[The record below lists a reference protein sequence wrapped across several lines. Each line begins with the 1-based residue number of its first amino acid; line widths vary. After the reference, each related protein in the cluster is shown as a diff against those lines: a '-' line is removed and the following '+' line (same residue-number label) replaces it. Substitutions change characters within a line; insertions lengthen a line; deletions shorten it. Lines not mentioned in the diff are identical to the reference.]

1 MKILIWDPQ
10 NYKPMEIGLSF
21 AEGLK
26 KHNIDFEFS
35 ADPHKE
41 NFRNKKVDLLVHWGR
56 TIKRA
61 DEVNLKYKDYL
72 KAERAFFEDRYVWAS
87 YGFNGLNNRA
97 DFCNENMPSDRWEKH
112 FNDGRMKEW
121 NPKGDYILLCE
132 QIRGDSS
139 LIHYDA
145 NYTKIINDIRAHTDL
160 PIHVKK
166 HPRVRPKTEWSY
178 VKKGVKFLD
187 KTVPINEAINKC
199 KVVVSVN
206 SNVGVDATLA
216 GKPTIA
222 LDKGSMV
229 WNLAEKNYDRINDDI
244 PEPTNRMQW
253 AYNMAYTQWL
263 SDEVKNGETWEHLKK
278 YYEKNDISS

>member
-10 NYKPMEIGLSF
+10 NYKPMEAGISF

-35 ADPHKE
+35 ADPNKH
-41 NFRNKKVDLLVHWGR
+41 NFKNKKVDLLVHWGR

-72 KAERAFFEDRYVWAS
+72 KAERAFFEDRYIWAS

-97 DFCNENMPSDRWEKH
+97 DFCNENMPSDRWEKY

-121 NPKGDYILLCE
+121 NSKGDYILLCE

-139 LIHYDA
+139 LIHYKP
-145 NYTKIINDIRAHTDL
+145 NYTKIINDIQKHTDL
-160 PIHVKK
+160 PIYVKK
-166 HPRVRPKTEWSY
+166 HPKVWAKTEWHY
-178 VKKGVKFLD
+178 DTKGVKILD
-187 KTVPINEAINKC
+187 KTVPINEVIDKC

-229 WNLAEKNYDRINDDI
+229 WNLAEKNYNRINDDI
-244 PEPTNRMQW
+244 PEPPDRMQW

-263 SDEVKNGETWEHLKK
+263 SEEVKNGETWEHLKK
-278 YYEKNDISS
+278 YYEH